1 MLEWILIVTIAILC
15 FLLFL
20 QSRKNNQFYKQIEEK
35 KAIQDSINDAL
46 VITNKN
52 YEIIRWN
59 AGAELMFGFDANEA
73 IGQRLGE
80 LLKTK
85 SEEFSLEKLR
95 DIIKDNK
102 SWNGNLSYT
111 HKNGTKI
118 FANVTTSVT
127 TDIDG
132 KISKTVSI
140 IRDFSL
146 LKEMISE
153 LENYNSDLINTLSSQ
168 QNEMESLFNRIT
180 NGFFALDHNMK
191 IRFINPIAAE
201 IHKIDRTTAIGKDFF
216 ELTKNDLQGT
226 KFMSLIKE
234 VAEKKEN
241 LHYTLFYEST
251 NRWFENWIYADDK
264 GVSVYYRDITI
275 EKEAIIQLE
284 KNLDRMNLIA
294 DATNDA
300 IWDLDMKTNEVW
312 GNENYG
318 LLVGRKDDNED
329 NFTTFVRRMY
339 PEDRDAFFSLFQQNI
354 SEKKTELIYEFRY
367 ILENGE
373 TIHLLGKSNIIY
385 NSDGIAYRCV
395 GSLHDI
401 TLQKKYQQEILQE
414 NRISESLINSIPGLF
429 YLIDAEGKI
438 IRSHNNQIFETQYEQ
453 EEIVNT
459 YAINFIDQ
467 QYHRIFTQKFKDVLE
482 HGMGQAEFEIVT
494 KGGMKIPI
502 LFSGVRVNYQDMLC
516 VMGVGI
522 DISKRVEYQ
531 RELKSLALH
540 LEQIREEERTKIAR
554 EIHDELGQQL
564 TGLKMDLSWIKRK
577 IEPSPVLD
585 KIKDS
590 ISLVDNTIKTVRKIT
605 TELRPGILDD
615 LGLIA
620 TLEWQ
625 MEGFQK
631 RYDIPSQ
638 FESNISFLH
647 LHKDI
652 STSIFRIFQESLTN
666 IVKHANATL
675 VIVKLEVKNNTLFLQ
690 VRDNGRG
697 FDPKI
702 VMTKN
707 TFGIIGMRERTNL
720 MNGTGLIDSE
730 PGNGTIVT
738 LNIPI
743 NNA

>member
-59 AGAELMFGFDANEA
+59 AGAELMFGFDAKEA
-73 IGQRLGE
+73 IGQRLGI

-102 SWNGNLSYT
+102 SWNGNLTYT

-127 TDIDG
+127 TDIEG

-180 NGFFALDHNMK
+180 NGFFALDHNYK

-201 IHKIDRTTAIGKDFF
+201 IHKINRTTAIGKDFF

-226 KFMSLIKE
+226 KFMASIKD

-241 LHYTLFYEST
+241 LHYTLFYEPT

-264 GVSVYYRDITI
+264 GVSVYYRDITN

-284 KNLDRMNLIA
+284 KNLNRMNLIA

-300 IWDLDMKTNEVW
+300 IWDWDMKTNEVW

-339 PEDRDAFFSLFQQNI
+339 PEDRDPFFSLFQQKI
-354 SEKKTELIYEFRY
+354 SEKKSELIYEFRY
-367 ILENGE
+367 ILENGK
-373 TIHLLGKSNIIY
+373 TIHLLGKSNILY

-395 GSLHDI
+395 GSLNDI

-438 IRSHNNQIFETQYEQ
+438 IRSHNNQIFDTQYEQ
-453 EEIVNT
+453 EEIANT
-459 YAINFIDQ
+459 YAINFIAQ
-467 QYHRIFTQKFKDVLE
+467 QHHSTFTQKFKDVLE

-502 LFSGVRVNYQDMLC
+502 LFSGVCVNYHDKPC

-531 RELKSLALH
+531 KELKSLALH

-564 TGLKMDLSWIKRK
+564 TGLKMDLSWIKKK
-577 IEPSPVLD
+577 IKPSPVLD

-638 FESNISFLH
+638 FESNISFLQ
-647 LHKDI
+647 LHKEV

-707 TFGIIGMRERTNL
+707 SFGIIGMRERTNL
-720 MNGTGLIDSE
+720 MNGTVLIDSE

-738 LNIPI
+738 LSIPV